1 MTYDQVRTAHTW
13 NLCSAFNLSKVHTH
27 TAVNTDTHHEHTP
40 RAVGSLLCC
49 DAWGAVGGS
58 VPCSRAWY
66 WGWREC
72 WILIFPTYNSCWLET
87 QTCNLSITSPTLTIL
102 PRLPIDGIS
111 TILYNLSYRN
121 TNIPYILPK
130 IIEGNYLKAHK
141 WTALQRFSF
150 LFWQI
155 KKKTFFFF
163 IFVQWKSCSLVF
175 LLFFSFWLSFFV
187 FFIVPSPICFSFW
200 SASLFQNFIYIY
212 CTETLWLTSLNLYCG
227 AWIEDIWNVT
237 LTSDLHL
244 LYPQLLA
251 RSLNPESFISI
262 LFHCV
267 LLCTCAHFF
276 TSSSPTAHVNP
287 WFRV

>member
-1 MTYDQVRTAHTW
+1 MLRRPGSSWGFGALLKGVVLRMERVLDIHFPHLQFLLARDS
-13 NLCSAFNLSKVHTH
+13 NLQPFDYKSDSNHFATTSHWGYHKCLWYTSYIYTH
-27 TAVNTDTHHEHTP
+27 INTF
-40 RAVGSLLCC
+40 S
-49 DAWGAVGGS
+49 
-58 VPCSRAWY
+58 
-66 WGWREC
+66 
-72 WILIFPTYNSCWLET
+72 
-87 QTCNLSITSPTLTIL
+87 TLF
-102 PRLPIDGIS
+102 S

-141 WTALQRFSF
+141 WTVLQRFCFFFGKSKKKHLFSLF
-150 LFWQI
+150 LFNENPAIWS
-155 KKKTFFFF
+155 FD
-163 IFVQWKSCSLVF
+163 
-175 LLFFSFWLSFFV
+175 FSFWLSFFV

-251 RSLNPESFISI
+251 RSLNAESFISI

>member
-1 MTYDQVRTAHTW
+1 MNTHPEQWAAFYAATPGEQLGVRCLAQERGIEDGE
-13 NLCSAFNLSKVHTH
+13 SAGYS
-27 TAVNTDTHHEHTP
+27 
-40 RAVGSLLCC
+40 
-49 DAWGAVGGS
+49 
-58 VPCSRAWY
+58 
-66 WGWREC
+66 
-72 WILIFPTYNSCWLET
+72 FP
-87 QTCNLSITSPTLTIL
+87 PLTIPADYKCDSNHFATTSHWGYHKCL
-102 PRLPIDGIS
+102 WYKPYIYTHINTFSTLFS

-130 IIEGNYLKAHK
+130 IIQGNYLKAHK
-141 WTALQRFSF
+141 WTVLQRFCF

-155 KKKTFFFF
+155 KKKTFIFF
-163 IFVQWKSCSLVF
+163 IFVQWKSCNLVF
-175 LLFFSFWLSFFV
+175 WLFFPTFFFV

-251 RSLNPESFISI
+251 RSLNPEYFISI

-276 TSSSPTAHVNP
+276 TSSSPTAHINP